1 MTKDE
6 INVLTLSKFYQI
18 YSESTKRLY
27 IDKDFRCYLFE
38 AEREAKQFC
47 EKIEG
52 IYYDK
57 DSSSYIKQGP
67 FVSLCYGLG
76 IDTIRVKSV
85 KREKYVDIKVSIKD
99 ARHQFYNSETE
110 KNILRLK
117 QTKKRKYLIELA
129 SSFFISP
136 VMIDK
141 REEGQYPV
149 IHYSYAML
157 PGGNIYYLL
166 FTTLQEFDKWNDTQ
180 NKIYCP
186 NKTNLQDLNRVRG
199 NNPVLINPSSD
210 QLILTDKQI
219 VSITKRENM

>member
-1 MTKDE
+1 MNKDE

-18 YSESTKRLY
+18 FSDSTKRLY
-27 IDKDFRCYLFE
+27 IDKNFRCYLFE

-52 IYYDK
+52 TYYNT
-57 DSSSYIKQGP
+57 DSSSYIKQSP
-67 FVSLCYGLG
+67 FVSLCYSLG

-85 KREKYVDIKVSIKD
+85 KREKYVDIKITKED
-99 ARHQFYNSETE
+99 ARHQFYNGETE

-117 QTKKRKYLIELA
+117 QTKKSKYLKELA
-129 SSFFISP
+129 DSFFISP

-141 REEGQYPV
+141 REEGQYPI
-149 IHYSYAML
+149 IHYSYAMI
-157 PGGNIYYLL
+157 PGGNVYYLL

-180 NKIYCP
+180 NKIYSP
-186 NKTNLQDLNRVRG
+186 NKTTLQDLNRIR
-199 NNPVLINPSSD
+199 NNHPVLINPSSD

-219 VSITKRENM
+219 KSITRSENT